1 MFWIALA
8 HLRHYVGHRWHQN
21 VRTPYSAPAQNLECA
36 TAWQFGPSVHNNHPK
51 IAASFVRIAENAVDE
66 RWAEDNSERWEDNNL
81 PGMRSNCTGDSF
93 VQRWTIAI
101 FKRSLRSNVVAK
113 KRVEIQLYRWNATR
127 LDEVLKEYGT
137 ENGTIAIRQPLQLTK
152 LGKTIELFPMRIAR
166 LLARH
171 IASEGTN
178 KK

>member
-1 MFWIALA
+1 
-8 HLRHYVGHRWHQN
+8 
-21 VRTPYSAPAQNLECA
+21 
-36 TAWQFGPSVHNNHPK
+36 
-51 IAASFVRIAENAVDE
+51 
-66 RWAEDNSERWEDNNL
+66 
-81 PGMRSNCTGDSF
+81 
-93 VQRWTIAI
+93 
-101 FKRSLRSNVVAK
+101 VVAK